1 MNRYPLLIMIVLLAL
16 CWGISLIFP
25 LNLGLGLMGKVA
37 GFLIAFVGIFLLII
51 ATGLFMARK
60 TTVMPT
66 RAPDKLVTEGIY
78 RITRNPMYLGMLLI
92 LSGFP
97 LMMDTIIGLICPA
110 IFFFLM
116 DRIVIPREEKVVE
129 GVFGK
134 DYLDYKSLKRRW
146 I

>member
-16 CWGISLIFP
+16 CWGLSWLFP
-25 LNLGLGLMGKVA
+25 LQPGLGLIGKVA
-37 GFLIAFVGIFLLII
+37 GFLVVSVGIFLLII

-78 RITRNPMYLGMLLI
+78 SITRNPMYLGMLLI

-97 LMMDTIIGLICPA
+97 LIMDTIIGLICPA
-110 IFFFLM
+110 IFFFIM
-116 DRIVIPREEKVVE
+116 DRIVIPREENVVE
-129 GVFGK
+129 GVFGEA
-134 DYLDYKSLKRRW
+134 YLGYKSHTRRW

>member
-1 MNRYPLLIMIVLLAL
+1 MNRYPLLIMIVLLAF
-16 CWGISLIFP
+16 CWSFSLFFP
-25 LNLGLGLMGKVA
+25 LHPGLGLVGRVA
-37 GFLIAFVGIFLLII
+37 GLIFASGGIFLLMI
-51 ATGLFMARK
+51 AMFLFMARK

-97 LMMDTIIGLICPA
+97 LMMDTIIGLICPV

-116 DRIVIPREEKVVE
+116 DCTVIPREEKVVE

-134 DYLDYKSLKRRW
+134 AYLEYKSRTRRW

>member
-1 MNRYPLLIMIVLLAL
+1 MIGLLAL
-16 CWGISLIFP
+16 CWVFSWLFP
-25 LNLGLGLMGKVA
+25 LNLGLGLIGKVA
-37 GFLIAFVGIFLLII
+37 GLSLVSFGILLLII
-51 ATGLFMARK
+51 AIGLFMAGK

-66 RAPDKLVTEGIY
+66 RAPDKLVKEGIY
-78 RITRNPMYLGMLLI
+78 HMTRNPMYIGMLLI

-97 LMMDTIIGLICPA
+97 LMMDTIIGFICPA
-110 IFFFLM
+110 LFFFLM

-134 DYLDYKSLKRRW
+134 AYLEYKSHTRRW

>member
-16 CWGISLIFP
+16 CWGLSRLFP
-25 LNLGLGLMGKVA
+25 LHPGFGLIGKVA
-37 GFLIAFVGIFLLII
+37 GFLVVSVGIFLLII

-97 LMMDTIIGLICPA
+97 LIMDTIIGLICPA

-134 DYLDYKSLKRRW
+134 AYLEYKSHTRRW

>member
-1 MNRYPLLIMIVLLAL
+1 MNRYPLLIMIVLGGL
-16 CWGISLIFP
+16 CWSLSWLLP
-25 LNLGLGLMGKVA
+25 LHHGLGLAGKVT
-37 GFLIAFVGIFLLII
+37 GLFIVSGGIFLLII
-51 ATGLFMARK
+51 AAGLFMARR

-66 RAPDKLVTEGIY
+66 KAPNRLVTEGLY
-78 RITRNPMYLGMLLI
+78 CMTRNPMYLGMLLI

-97 LMMDTIIGLICPA
+97 LILDTITGFICPV

-129 GVFGK
+129 GVFGE
-134 DYLDYKSLKRRW
+134 DYLEYKSNTRRW

>member
-1 MNRYPLLIMIVLLAL
+1 MIVLLAL
-16 CWGISLIFP
+16 CWGFSLFFP
-25 LNLGLGLMGKVA
+25 FNPDLGLIGTVA
-37 GFLIAFVGIFLLII
+37 GLLLISFGILLLII
-51 ATGLFMARK
+51 AIGLFLARK

-97 LMMDTIIGLICPA
+97 LMMDTIIGLICPV

-116 DRIVIPREEKVVE
+116 DRTVIPREEKVVE
-129 GVFGK
+129 SVFSK
-134 DYLDYKSLKRRW
+134 AFLEYKSHTRRW

>member
-16 CWGISLIFP
+16 CWGFSLLFP
-25 LNLGLGLMGKVA
+25 FNPGLGFIGKIA
-37 GFLIAFVGIFLLII
+37 GLLVIAVGIFLLII

-66 RAPDKLVTEGIY
+66 RIPDKLVTEGIY
-78 RITRNPMYLGMLLI
+78 RVTRNPMYLAMLLI

-97 LMMDTIIGLICPA
+97 LMMDTIVGLLCPA
-110 IFFFLM
+110 MFFFLM
-116 DRIVIPREEKVVE
+116 DRIVIPKEEKVVE
-129 GVFGK
+129 GVFGEAS
-134 DYLDYKSLKRRW
+134 LEYKSHTRRW

>member
-1 MNRYPLLIMIVLLAL
+1 MNRYPLLIMIVLVAL
-16 CWGISLIFP
+16 CWSLSRFFP
-25 LNLGLGLMGKVA
+25 LHLGLERIGEVA
-37 GFLIAFVGIFLLII
+37 GFIIIFAGIFLLII
-51 ATGLFMARK
+51 ATGVFMARK

-66 RAPDKLVTEGIY
+66 RAPEKLVTDEIY

-97 LMMDTIIGLICPA
+97 LMMDTLSGLICPI

-116 DRIVIPREEKVVE
+116 DRIVIPREEKIVE

-134 DYLDYKSLKRRW
+134 SYLEYKSHTRRW

>member
-1 MNRYPLLIMIVLLAL
+1 MNRYPLLVMIGLLAL
-16 CWGISLIFP
+16 CWGLSWLLPF
-25 LNLGLGLMGKVA
+25 NLGLGFIGKVA
-37 GFLIAFVGIFLLII
+37 GLSLVSFGILLLII
-51 ATGLFMARK
+51 AIGLFMAGK

-66 RAPDKLVTEGIY
+66 RAPDKLVTEGLYGIS
-78 RITRNPMYLGMLLI
+78 RNPMYLGMLLI

-97 LMMDTIIGLICPA
+97 LIMDTIVGLTCPV

-116 DRIVIPREEKVVE
+116 DRIVILREEKVVE

-134 DYLDYKSLKRRW
+134 AYLEYKSLTRKW